1 MKSRFRLNHDSC
13 TSHSHCE
20 WHRRVGRK
28 LRGSGQRWISF
39 VWTIQ
44 PSTVNGPRGS
54 FRRMSKRSTSRSDFL
69 VLYCAHAGESVC
81 LHYYECT
88 GVGRRCQTR
97 PASPGALGVTGESAA
112 RAIYRADGTGPRE
125 MRLAARGTSIPQ
137 TWVCTITFA
146 IYLSSAQTAR
156 QTQVL
161 SHARDSD
168 RAAFLRDGASHFVA
182 VSTRYSPNAL
192 T

>member
-1 MKSRFRLNHDSC
+1 MRVRVHMTHAGQVKSVTESVNSCRLVTQQSTDSSKLSRRAGCETWNHHLNHDSC
-13 TSHSHCE
+13 TSQSHCE

-69 VLYCAHAGESVC
+69 VVYCAHAGESVC

-88 GVGRRCQTR
+88 GVAARHAPPPRARWVWPVSLRPELFIGRMALVQERCVWLRAVQAFHR
-97 PASPGALGVTGESAA
+97 HESA
-112 RAIYRADGTGPRE
+112 
-125 MRLAARGTSIPQ
+125 L
-137 TWVCTITFA
+137 
-146 IYLSSAQTAR
+146 
-156 QTQVL
+156 
-161 SHARDSD
+161 
-168 RAAFLRDGASHFVA
+168 
-182 VSTRYSPNAL
+182 
-192 T
+192 